1 MQFRFDLPALL
12 RIILLLI
19 LSPYN
24 YVKYLCG
31 NKKKRCSKIPHLLSC
46 LWAC

>member
-31 NKKKRCSKIPHLLSC
+31 NKKKMQ
-46 LWAC
+46 